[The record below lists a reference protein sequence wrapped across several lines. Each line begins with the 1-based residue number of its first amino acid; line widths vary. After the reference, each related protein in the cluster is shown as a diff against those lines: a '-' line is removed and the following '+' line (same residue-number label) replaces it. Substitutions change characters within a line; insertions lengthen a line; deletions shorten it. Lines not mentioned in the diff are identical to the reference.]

1 MIVNSI
7 NVQDSEFFQ
16 EIVNLRG
23 LKKCSWFWKQRFTY
37 SENVH
42 GFEKKFGKSKNVHN
56 YEKNILSIRNMF
68 MNFKK
73 CPQIAKIF
81 TKFK

>member
-23 LKKCSWFWKQRFTY
+23 LKKCSWFWKQRFTC

-42 GFEKKFGKSKNVHN
+42 GFEKKFGKSKNVRN
-56 YEKNILSIRNMF
+56 YEKKYFKYSKHVHEFQEMSTNCKNIH
-68 MNFKK
+68 
-73 CPQIAKIF
+73 KI
-81 TKFK
+81 